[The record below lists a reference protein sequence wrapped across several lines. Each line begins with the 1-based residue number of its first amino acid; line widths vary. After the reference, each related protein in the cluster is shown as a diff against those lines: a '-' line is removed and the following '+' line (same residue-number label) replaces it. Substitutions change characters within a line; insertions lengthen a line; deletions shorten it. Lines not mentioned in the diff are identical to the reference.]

1 MKVMNRILTAI
12 VATFIL
18 FSCTTEQQ
26 KETNMEVTNQ
36 QEVNY
41 TYFGDT
47 ITTDGAIDATQL
59 IARLEGKDSVFVKV
73 TGSIEE
79 VCQKKGCWI
88 NINLG
93 NNQSMKVRF
102 KDYAFFV
109 PKDAAGQ
116 TVFIEGYAYNDTVS
130 VAELK
135 HYAEDA
141 GKSKEEIEKINKPE
155 ISVSFEANGVV
166 IQK

>member
-18 FSCTTEQQ
+18 FSCTTEQP
-26 KETNMEVTNQ
+26 KETNKEVTNQ

-79 VCQKKGCWI
+79 VCQKKGCWM

>member
-1 MKVMNRILTAI
+1 MKIMNRILTAI

-26 KETNMEVTNQ
+26 KETNKEVTNQ

-79 VCQKKGCWI
+79 VCQKKGCWM